1 MNKLQ
6 PIVLSKIPIEKQ
18 ESMPEKTIEEYLN
31 EARELLKNS
40 KSDPDKNIELIIE
53 IAKEL
58 VSYNDPVKA
67 QLYANKLAK
76 EFKIK
81 VSDFDLAVKQA
92 IIEKKET
99 SQNKESSALVT
110 RVEQYISKRF
120 EIYFNIV
127 ANKFMFK
134 ETGDKEFRE
143 LNLDNIYR
151 ELQKAHL
158 KYSLSDIRS
167 LLRSDFVT
175 KRNVFFEYFE
185 NLTAWD
191 GEDYIKKLS
200 GYLQIRE
207 VAKGVNEIERFQNM
221 FKKMFVRSVACSL
234 EVGANKQCFTLVGPS
249 QNIGKSTFLRWL
261 CPPALSD
268 YISESIGTD
277 KDELISLTENFI
289 INIDELAV
297 LSKYDINA
305 LKSVMEKPKVKVRL
319 PYGERP
325 EMLHRRC
332 NFVASTNRL
341 EFLNDET
348 GSVRW
353 ICFYVEKINYEYN
366 KYDSEKFIDINKVWA
381 QAYHYF
387 KNTKFD
393 YQLTQREIEEN
404 EVVNKTFMIRST
416 EMELLM
422 KYLVS
427 SNKDNFDKQGFVS
440 EHDSDKIYFHTATDI
455 ITELNKRNAT
465 GLKLNPNNIG
475 KSLKMLGFEQATKYM
490 TELSISIK
498 GYYVKYMAINSNT
511 DYAIENDDKK
521 AIEND
526 DKKAI
531 ENDDLELPF

>member
-1 MNKLQ
+1 MSKLP
-6 PIVLSKIPIEKQ
+6 PIVLSNQVSQKQ
-18 ESMPEKTIEEYLN
+18 EPKPEKTIEEYLN
-31 EARELLKNS
+31 DARGLLRDS
-40 KSDPDKNIELIIE
+40 PSDPDKKVQIIID

-58 VSYNDPVKA
+58 VKYNDLVKA
-67 QLYANKLAK
+67 QLYSAKLAK

-81 VSDFDLAVKQA
+81 VSDFDLVVKQA
-92 IIEKKET
+92 INEKKDAA
-99 SQNKESSALVT
+99 QNKESSALVT
-110 RVEQYISKRF
+110 RVEQYISTRF

-127 ANKFMFK
+127 ANKFMYK
-134 ETGDKEFRE
+134 ETGDKEFKE

-151 ELQKAHL
+151 ELQKVHL
-158 KYSLSDIRS
+158 KYSLSDLRS

-185 NLTAWD
+185 NLPAWD
-191 GEDYIKKLS
+191 GEDHIKKLS

-207 VAKGVNEIERFQNM
+207 VAKGVNEKERFQTM
-221 FKKMFVRSVACSL
+221 FQKMFVRMVACSL
-234 EVGANKQCFTLVGPS
+234 EFGANKQCFTLVGPS

-268 YISESIGTD
+268 YISETIGTD

-332 NFVASTNRL
+332 NFVASTNRV

-353 ICFYVEKINYEYN
+353 ICFYVEKIDFEYN
-366 KYDSEKFIDINKVWA
+366 KHDSDKYIDINKVWS
-381 QAYHYF
+381 QAYHLF

-404 EVVNKTFMIRST
+404 EIVNKTFLIRST

-422 KYLVS
+422 KYLLKE
-427 SNKDNFDKQGFVS
+427 NKDNFEKQGNIL
-440 EHDSDKIYFHTATDI
+440 DSDPDKIFFHTSTDI

-465 GLKLNPNNIG
+465 GIKLNPVNIG
-475 KSLKMLGFEQATKYM
+475 RSLKMLGFEQVSKYR
-490 TELSISIK
+490 TDLSISIK
-498 GYYVKYMAINSNT
+498 GYYVKYREINGK
-511 DYAIENDDKK
+511 NDDALNLYSHQNFAQTDESK
-521 AIEND
+521 
-526 DKKAI
+526 
-531 ENDDLELPF
+531 LPF

>member
-1 MNKLQ
+1 MSKLP
-6 PIVLSKIPIEKQ
+6 PIVLSNQVNQKQ
-18 ESMPEKTIEEYLN
+18 ESEPEMTIEEYLDI
-31 EARELLKNS
+31 ARKLLKDS
-40 KSDPDKNIELIIE
+40 LSDPDKKVKVIID

-58 VSYNDPVKA
+58 VRYNLMKA
-67 QLYANKLAK
+67 QLYAPILAK

-92 IIEKKET
+92 INEKKEAA
-99 SQNKESSALVT
+99 QNKESSALVT
-110 RVEQYISKRF
+110 RVEQYISTRF

-127 ANKFMFK
+127 ANKFMYK
-134 ETGDKEFRE
+134 ETGDKEFKE

-151 ELQKAHL
+151 ELQKVHL
-158 KYSLSDIRS
+158 KYSLSDLRS

-185 NLTAWD
+185 NLPAWD
-191 GEDYIKKLS
+191 GEDHIKKLS
-200 GYLQIRE
+200 GYLTIRPVSKE
-207 VAKGVNEIERFQNM
+207 VNEKERFQTM
-221 FKKMFVRSVACSL
+221 FQKMFVRSVACSL
-234 EVGANKQCFTLVGPS
+234 ELGANKQCFTLVGPS

-268 YISESIGTD
+268 YISETIGTD

-332 NFVASTNRL
+332 NFVASTNRV

-353 ICFYVEKINYEYN
+353 ICFYVEKINFEYN
-366 KYDSEKFIDINKVWA
+366 KHDSDKYIDINKVWS
-381 QAYHYF
+381 QAYHLF
-387 KNTKFD
+387 KNTKFN

-404 EVVNKTFMIRST
+404 EIVNKHFLIRST
-416 EMELLM
+416 EMELIM
-422 KYLVS
+422 KFIKPSKENEYDS
-427 SNKDNFDKQGFVS
+427 EKNKSRNEDD
-440 EHDSDKIYFHTATDI
+440 E
-455 ITELNKRNAT
+455 NKVHFKNAT
-465 GLKLNPNNIG
+465 EIMIYLNQKSLTNIKLYRENVG
-475 KSLKMLGFEQATKYM
+475 KGLKMLGFEQCTKYIQNSKM
-490 TELSISIK
+490 SLK
-498 GYYVKYMAINSNT
+498 GYYVKYVNT
-511 DYAIENDDKK
+511 QSIVKEDNYEKREHDPEFITNGTEPT
-521 AIEND
+521 
-526 DKKAI
+526 
-531 ENDDLELPF
+531 LPF

>member
-1 MNKLQ
+1 MSKLP
-6 PIVLSKIPIEKQ
+6 PITLSNQVIQNQ
-18 ESMPEKTIEEYLN
+18 ETKPEKTIEEYLN
-31 EARELLKNS
+31 DARQLLKNS
-40 KSDPDKNIELIIE
+40 ESYPDKKVQLIFD

-58 VSYNDPVKA
+58 VSYNILKA
-67 QLYANKLAK
+67 QLYAPQLAK

-92 IIEKKET
+92 INEKKEA
-99 SQNKESSALVT
+99 SGNKESSALIT
-110 RVEQYISKRF
+110 RVEQYIASRYQ
-120 EIYFNIV
+120 IYFNII
-127 ANKFMFK
+127 ANKFMYK
-134 ETGDKEFRE
+134 EIDEKEFRE
-143 LNLDNIYR
+143 LNMDNIYR

-167 LLRSDFVT
+167 LLRSDFVE
-175 KRNVFFEYFE
+175 KKNVFFEYFE
-185 NLTAWD
+185 NLPAWD

-200 GYLQIRE
+200 GYLQIKKVVKDIDE
-207 VAKGVNEIERFQNM
+207 QDRFLRM
-221 FKKMFVRSVACSL
+221 FRKMFVRSVACSL

-268 YISESIGTD
+268 YISETIGTD

-332 NFVASTNRL
+332 NFVASTNRV

-353 ICFYVEKINYEYN
+353 ICFFVEKINFDYN
-366 KYDSEKFIDINKVWA
+366 KHGSDKFIDINKVWS
-381 QAYHYF
+381 QAYHLF

-404 EVVNKTFMIRST
+404 EVVNKTFLIRST

-422 KYLVS
+422 KYLVKED
-427 SNKDNFDKQGFVS
+427 KDNFENQNNNFDYS
-440 EHDSDKIYFHTATDI
+440 PDKIYFHTSTDI
-455 ITELNKRNAT
+455 ITELHKRNAT
-465 GLKLNPNNIG
+465 GIKLNPVNIG
-475 KSLKMLGFEQATKYM
+475 KSLKMLGFEQVSKYRDDIK
-490 TELSISIK
+490 ISVK
-498 GYYVKYMAINSNT
+498 GYYVKYKDINSST
-511 DYAIENDDKK
+511 DYSDEKNDENNNQFSSQNLSETEDSK
-521 AIEND
+521 
-526 DKKAI
+526 
-531 ENDDLELPF
+531 LPF

>member
-1 MNKLQ
+1 MNKLP
-6 PIVLSKIPIEKQ
+6 PIVLSNTETQKKIPDI
-18 ESMPEKTIEEYLN
+18 TIEEYLN
-31 EARELLKNS
+31 VARKLLENS
-40 KSDPDKNIELIIE
+40 HSDPDKKVQLIID

-58 VSYNDPVKA
+58 VKYNDPVKA
-67 QLYANKLAK
+67 QLYATKLAK

-92 IIEKKET
+92 INEKKELG
-99 SQNKESSALVT
+99 QNKESSALVT
-110 RVEQYISKRF
+110 RVELYISQRYQ
-120 EIYFNIV
+120 IYFNII
-127 ANKFMFK
+127 ANKFMYK
-134 ETGDKEFRE
+134 ETGEKEFRE

-151 ELQKAHL
+151 ELQKVHL

-167 LLRSDFVT
+167 LLRSDFVE
-175 KRNVFFEYFE
+175 KKNVFFEYFE
-185 NLTAWD
+185 NLPAWD

-207 VAKGVNEIERFQNM
+207 VAKNIDEKDRFLRM
-221 FKKMFVRSVACSL
+221 FRKMFVRSVACSL
-234 EVGANKQCFTLVGPS
+234 EFGANKQCFTLVGPS

-268 YISESIGTD
+268 YISETIGTD

-332 NFVASTNRL
+332 NFVASTNRV

-353 ICFYVEKINYEYN
+353 ICFYVEKINFEYN
-366 KYDSEKFIDINKVWA
+366 KHDSDKHIDINKVWS
-381 QAYHYF
+381 QAYHLF

-404 EVVNKTFMIRST
+404 EVVNKNFLIRST
-416 EMELLM
+416 EMELIM
-422 KYLVS
+422 KFIKPSKENEYEDDN
-427 SNKDNFDKQGFVS
+427 NKRLNEDDENKVHFK
-440 EHDSDKIYFHTATDI
+440 TATEI
-455 ITELNKRNAT
+455 LIYLNQKSNT
-465 GLKLNPNNIG
+465 NIKLYPANVG
-475 KSLKMLGFEQATKYM
+475 KSLKMLGYEQYTKYIKDSGM
-490 TELSISIK
+490 SLK
-498 GYYVKYMAINSNT
+498 GYFVKYVNNQSINEDMNNENLENET
-511 DYAIENDDKK
+511 DIILNETQST
-521 AIEND
+521 
-526 DKKAI
+526 
-531 ENDDLELPF
+531 LPF